1 MKVISKIASAAT
13 FSLITAAL
21 SFQSVAVE
29 IVSGSGNAAEKLIL
43 DWSNSKPGNKNN
55 PVKFNSSVASNDLN
69 MLQNG
74 KIDFAILDAPLSEA
88 DLARMNLLQMPFA
101 LNGISIVV
109 NLQNTLAGTLRLDG
123 QTLGKIF
130 SGEITK
136 WDDPAITAL
145 NPKHDLADKAIT
157 IVHSGD
163 TSSDYASTNSY
174 LAGVNDKWRS
184 GESGGRKREWPANS
198 IYADGITNRLATLQ
212 RTPYSIAYLPMQHN
226 QQPGLTMVHLKNRD
240 GNFVG
245 LSDTSIVATTA
256 TADIEEGKAATL
268 SLINKNGSASWPI
281 STFTFVVVAKSGL
294 TDEKVAQ
301 ILNVIG
307 YGLKSASLKATVHN
321 YVLLPEKISKAVIA
335 KIESLPAATSASS
348 TARVAP
354 VTAAPEKAPVE
365 VARPRPE
372 VNAAE
377 QEERIRMENK
387 QRARLAAEEQAKEQ
401 ALREAKAARLA
412 AEEALKAA
420 AAAKLQA
427 EQLAEKNRL
436 QAKAEKDR
444 ADKEKADKERAE
456 KEKERAIQLRNQK
469 DEDPLEAYRRENQ

>member
-1 MKVISKIASAAT
+1 MKVIGKIVSAVT
-13 FSLITAAL
+13 FSLMATAL

-29 IVSGSGNAAEKLIL
+29 IVSGSGNPAEKLIL
-43 DWSNSKPGNKNN
+43 DWSNAKPGNKNN
-55 PVKFNSSVASNDLN
+55 SVRFNSGFAANDLN

-88 DLARMNLLQMPFA
+88 DLSRMNLRQFPFA

-136 WDDPAITAL
+136 WDDPAITGL
-145 NPKHDLADKAIT
+145 NPKHDLAGKTIT

-163 TSSDYASTNSY
+163 SSSDYASTNSY
-174 LAGVNDKWRS
+174 LAGVNDKWRA
-184 GESGGRKREWPANS
+184 GDAGGRKREWPANS
-198 IYADGITNRLATLQ
+198 IYADGIANRLATVQ
-212 RTPYSIAYLPMQHN
+212 KTANSIAYLPMQHH
-226 QQPGLTMVHLKNRD
+226 QQAGLTTVHLKNRD

-245 LSDTSIVATTA
+245 LSDTSILATTSA
-256 TADIEEGKAATL
+256 ADIEDGKAASL
-268 SLINKNGSASWPI
+268 FLINKNGSSSWPI
-281 STFTFVVVAKSGL
+281 STFTFVVVAKNSL

-301 ILNVIG
+301 ILSVIG
-307 YGLKSASLKATVHN
+307 YGLKSASLKATMHN
-321 YVLLPEKISKAVIA
+321 YIPLPDKISKAILA
-335 KIESLPAATSASS
+335 KIESLPAASSTSS

-354 VTAAPEKAPVE
+354 VTDAPEKAPVE

-377 QEERIRMENK
+377 QEERIKMENK
-387 QRARLAAEEQAKEQ
+387 QRAKLAAEEQTLK
-401 ALREAKAARLA
+401 EAKAAKLA

-420 AAAKLQA
+420 VAAKLQA

-436 QAKAEKDR
+436 LAKAEKDR
-444 ADKEKADKERAE
+444 ADKEKADKEKAE

>member
-1 MKVISKIASAAT
+1 MKVIGKIVSAAT
-13 FSLITAAL
+13 FSFLTAAL
-21 SFQSVAVE
+21 SFQSLALE
-29 IVSGSGNAAEKLIL
+29 IVSGSGNPAEKLIL

-55 PVKFNSSVASNDLN
+55 SVRFNSGFAANDLN

-88 DLARMNLLQMPFA
+88 DLSRMNLLQFPFA

-136 WDDPAITAL
+136 WDEPAITAL
-145 NPKHDLADKAIT
+145 NPKHDLAGKTIT
-157 IVHSGD
+157 IIHSGD
-163 TSSDYASTNSY
+163 TSADYASTNSY
-174 LAGVNDKWRS
+174 LAGVNDKWRA
-184 GESGGRKREWPANS
+184 GDAGGRKREWPANS
-198 IYADGITNRLATLQ
+198 IYADGMANRLATLQ
-212 RTPYSIAYLPMQHN
+212 KTAYSIAYLPMQHH
-226 QQPGLTMVHLKNRD
+226 QQAGLTTVHLKNKD

-245 LSDTSIVATTA
+245 LSDTSILATTS
-256 TADIEEGKAATL
+256 TADIEEGKAASL
-268 SLINKNGSASWPI
+268 SLINKSGRSSWPI
-281 STFTFVVVAKSGL
+281 STFTFVVVAKNSL

-301 ILNVIG
+301 TLSVIG
-307 YGLKSASLKATVHN
+307 YGLKSASLKTTVHN
-321 YVLLPEKISKAVIA
+321 YILLPDKISHAIIA
-335 KIESLPAATSASS
+335 KIESLPAATSS

-365 VARPRPE
+365 VAKPRPE

-401 ALREAKAARLA
+401 ALKQAKADKLA

-436 QAKAEKDR
+436 IAKAEKDR
-444 ADKEKADKERAE
+444 ADKEKADKEKAE